1 MAEAR
6 QPIGIECP
14 KCEAELTV
22 EFRKPT
28 ALAGVSPRVVM
39 GYPLSAIAFAALAR
53 KRQSSPARSRMKQ
66 RGGGSMAGV
75 MVAGL
80 GTLLLSVS
88 GLGATGYYLFNNLES
103 PNHLAAKQ
111 PNPTPVAPSPPR
123 HTPATES
130 PPPTTAA
137 TSTRFDLK
145 PILGMMPSIDVPTL
159 PAEPTTIDLLEK
171 SGKAG
176 AVAVGG
182 GGRYLVIHFPEQ
194 GLLDVF
200 DFSEGKFLGAISTDK
215 GDVKLAAG
223 LSRVV
228 LSPGGGVF
236 RVYSLPNL
244 TRQYDGSVDLAGG
257 VAEMAMG
264 NRTDGPML
272 VSNPA
277 GDVALLEL
285 TGSGFQEV
293 KEARRRFD
301 FVPTNLRALPDG
313 TAFISSMLQYS
324 ATSYTHNVKLITESH
339 RDWQIT
345 SLGSPVCTPGPDGN
359 FYGNLAGAMDRRGQ
373 TLGFTLGF
381 GGSPGRMWFVPAV
394 TRQSDAPFTQQGYIL
409 RINSGLM
416 SIPVTPPPQPAPQP
430 APPAGPQPVLQA
442 DQKIAVQPPPRITYI
457 TKPSLFVTLHMN
469 GSLAMLPNVPMLRML
484 PEFDGLVD
492 ANGIA
497 KPTLDQHFFLVPE
510 AKLLVILSGD
520 RTKLVLR
527 KLNI

>member
-1 MAEAR
+1 
-6 QPIGIECP
+6 
-14 KCEAELTV
+14 
-22 EFRKPT
+22 
-28 ALAGVSPRVVM
+28 
-39 GYPLSAIAFAALAR
+39 
-53 KRQSSPARSRMKQ
+53 MKQ
-66 RGGGSMAGV
+66 RGGGSVAGV
-75 MVAGL
+75 LVAGL

-88 GLGATGYYLFNNLES
+88 GLGATGYYLFNNLE
-103 PNHLAAKQ
+103 PHHHHHAGKQ
-111 PNPTPVAPSPPR
+111 QP
-123 HTPATES
+123 HTPL
-130 PPPTTAA
+130 PPPPYPLTSEPTLPTTLA
-137 TSTRFDLK
+137 TSTKFNLK
-145 PILGMMPSIDVPTL
+145 PALGMMPSIVAPPL
-159 PAEPTTIDLLEK
+159 PADPATIDLMEK
-171 SGKAG
+171 NGKAG

-200 DFSEGKFLGAISTDK
+200 DFSEGKFMGAISTDK

-236 RVYSLPNL
+236 RVYSLPSL
-244 TRQYDGSVDLAGG
+244 ARQYEGSIDLAGG
-257 VAEMAMG
+257 VTEMAMG
-264 NRTDGPML
+264 NRTDGPL
-272 VSNPA
+272 FVSNPA
-277 GDVALLEL
+277 GDVALLDL
-285 TGSGFQEV
+285 TGSGIQEV

-345 SLGSPVCTPGPDGN
+345 SLGSPVCTPGSDGN
-359 FYGNLAGAMDRRGQ
+359 FYGNLAGAMDRKGQ
-373 TLGFTLGF
+373 TLGFTFQYGV
-381 GGSPGRMWFVPAV
+381 SPGRTWFIPAL

-416 SIPVTPPPQPAPQP
+416 SIPVTPPQPAPQP
-430 APPAGPQPVLQA
+430 VPQPVLQP
-442 DQKIAVQPPPRITYI
+442 DQKAVVPPPPRITYI
-457 TKPSLFVTLHMN
+457 TKQSLFVTVHAN
-469 GSLAMLPNVPMLRML
+469 GSLAMLPNVPMLRVL

-492 ANGIA
+492 SNGIA